1 MQYRRDEG
9 NARHSTFP
17 NYFQDGFLPTPGNGN
32 RWKIKSTIWLSFR
45 LLTINR
51 SFPPLINTSRS
62 IFPSTLKLLD
72 NWSLSLSFSEPEF
85 TIRWPSLL
93 LHFRFRNFY
102 FETEI
107 PDSPDATPWNFAK
120 ATFVEWKSEKKRK
133 EREREK
139 KGSMAFIESWN
150 VGGGGGGG
158 EGCRPISPHT
168 LVRLFP
174 GMKSAGV
181 FKDSNVEKRPSGYN
195 VIHFERFVDPW
206 SRSSFCNDKLR
217 PRDCKRSERESA
229 GNVALW
235 IWVKSSWLV
244 PVEQEQNV

>member
-120 ATFVEWKSEKKRK
+120 ATFVEWKSEKKRR
-133 EREREK
+133 ERERERK
-139 KGSMAFIESWN
+139 KRIDGFYRI
-150 VGGGGGGG
+150 
-158 EGCRPISPHT
+158 
-168 LVRLFP
+168 L
-174 GMKSAGV
+174 
-181 FKDSNVEKRPSGYN
+181 
-195 VIHFERFVDPW
+195 ERRRRRRRWGLPP
-206 SRSSFCNDKLR
+206 N
-217 PRDCKRSERESA
+217 
-229 GNVALW
+229 
-235 IWVKSSWLV
+235 
-244 PVEQEQNV
+244 

>member
-1 MQYRRDEG
+1 MPRHGISPKQRSENERTKKKEG
-9 NARHSTFP
+9 GKRKKRI
-17 NYFQDGFLPTPGNGN
+17 DGFYRILE
-32 RWKIKSTIWLSFR
+32 RR
-45 LLTINR
+45 RR
-51 SFPPLINTSRS
+51 S
-62 IFPSTLKLLD
+62 
-72 NWSLSLSFSEPEF
+72 
-85 TIRWPSLL
+85 
-93 LHFRFRNFY
+93 
-102 FETEI
+102 
-107 PDSPDATPWNFAK
+107 
-120 ATFVEWKSEKKRK
+120 
-133 EREREK
+133 ER
-139 KGSMAFIESWN
+139 
-150 VGGGGGGG
+150 
-158 EGCRPISPHT
+158 CRPISPHI

-181 FKDSNVEKRPSGYN
+181 FKDSNVEKQPSGYN